1 MYVNVL
7 IWLLILVQDFFS
19 SSEIF
24 DGIPSGIK
32 LSDEN
37 WTGVSICFLEDLIL
51 LIFSSAKFIC
61 VFISPFDE
69 SVATNSIDIPD
80 IEDALS
86 FNVLLL

>member
-1 MYVNVL
+1 MLSIIKWEASLICSFSNTNSLDGLKSCKKLYVNVL

-37 WTGVSICFLEDLIL
+37 WTGVSICFLEDFIL
-51 LIFSSAKFIC
+51 LIC
-61 VFISPFDE
+61 
-69 SVATNSIDIPD
+69 
-80 IEDALS
+80 
-86 FNVLLL
+86 